1 MNAAASNDMAD
12 ERSLVR
18 LYMDLTGAQETV
30 ARSVFMHVCGAHEAL
45 LPVRE
50 AGITQLAEEPPSSV
64 VMRESVKAGWLGKA
78 MASPVPG

>member
-1 MNAAASNDMAD
+1 MNAVASNGMVD

-18 LYMDLTGAQETV
+18 LYMDLTGAKETV
-30 ARSVFMHVCGAHEAL
+30 ARSVFMHVCGAREAL

-64 VMRESVKAGWLGKA
+64 VVRESIKAGWLGKA
-78 MASPVPG
+78 MTSPVPG